1 MEIFIESYNFFDKII
16 KAMLT
21 YQWCNTCKSQ
31 LDLDPPKTANIY
43 LEDIKVGGQTLDD
56 MKRFFNQLLEF
67 YNAKQLEL

>member
-1 MEIFIESYNFFDKII
+1 
-16 KAMLT
+16 MLS

-31 LDLDPPKTANIY
+31 LDLEALKPAHVY

-67 YNAKQLEL
+67 YNAKQL